1 MLKVWFLKGHDFGL
15 HLGRK
20 KRPKWPKLPGGR
32 CLYGRIQPEC
42 CGNAKLCNR
51 NLGIEGFVNPSTWRT
66 WQPVQASVGFVT
78 PIQHWRRNGRYQVCE
93 VVSSRVK
100 ESVARA
106 TENNVMPRYE
116 LSLSIS
122 ITVGC
127 FEFWVVAIFYQQF
140 LRSVCSSRTRLHWST
155 DSWIMTPF
163 LGIFPASCEVKV
175 ISPKNVCKYEW
186 IFMYIFVLIFDI
198 QNRTKHEDIY
208 I

>member
-32 CLYGRIQPEC
+32 CLYGIIQPEC

-51 NLGIEGFVNPSTWRT
+51 NLEIEGFGNPSTGPT
-66 WQPVQASVGFVT
+66 WQPVQASVGFMT
-78 PIQHWRRNGRYQVCE
+78 PIVDIKSAKWWAVEFTNPQRIRSQGYRKQCHAQIWTVSLYQYH
-93 VVSSRVK
+93 
-100 ESVARA
+100 
-106 TENNVMPRYE
+106 TWM
-116 LSLSIS
+116 LWIL
-122 ITVGC
+122 
-127 FEFWVVAIFYQQF
+127 VVAIFYQQF
-140 LRSVCSSRTRLHWST
+140 FQSVCSSRTRLRWST

-175 ISPKNVCKYEW
+175 ISPNNVCKYEW
-186 IFMYIFVLIFDI
+186 IFTYIIFVLIFDI
-198 QNRTKHEDIY
+198 QTRTKHEDIY